1 MPSDQFCEFSQRAH
15 LPVDGPAAGFR
26 RGFRHPPW
34 CFLAHLGGP
43 LRFPV
48 EEWSARSL
56 RQSLSRVCL
65 APAFPDPHPGRKLD
79 LTVFTLGPRE
89 RSGLLWAL
97 IASLLMSPFFCSA
110 VCSLFLFICR
120 TSLSGCVCVCVFVW
134 GTHMCVFPSSSWM
147 QSHC

>member
-1 MPSDQFCEFSQRAH
+1 MLSDQFCEFSQRAR
-15 LPVDGPAAGFR
+15 LPVDGPAVGFR
-26 RGFRHPPW
+26 RGFRHPPR
-34 CFLAHLGGP
+34 CFLAHVGGP

-48 EEWSARSL
+48 EEWSARPL

-65 APAFPDPHPGRKLD
+65 APSFPDPHPGRKLD

-110 VCSLFLFICR
+110 VCSLFLFIYR
-120 TSLSGCVCVCVFVW
+120 TSLSGCVRVCVFVW